1 MFAQGL
7 NSCHDGQVLFKPKY
21 GRLCSYVREVPMTET
36 GNAVFGTLFVLAK
49 FKLASASSPKLA
61 DDTVNALLLSTNDL
75 QGQHTVGTW

>member
-1 MFAQGL
+1 
-7 NSCHDGQVLFKPKY
+7 
-21 GRLCSYVREVPMTET
+21 MTET